1 MKELE
6 LRILEEGRALDGDV
20 LKIDSF
26 LNHQVDTLLLE
37 HVGEEFRRLFD
48 DPEINKILTIE
59 SSGIAIATFTARH
72 YNYIPVVF
80 GKKTAA
86 SNMSEETF
94 TSHVHS
100 FTRNKDFVV
109 SVAKNYLK
117 PGDKVLIIDD
127 FLATGDALKALIDIC
142 HQAGATVAGCGIVVE
157 KTYMGGAKVVRD
169 AGVRLES
176 LARISYMDKD
186 IIQFETE

>member
-80 GKKTAA
+80 GKKMAA

-94 TSHVHS
+94 SSHVHS
-100 FTRNKDFVV
+100 FTRNRDFVV
-109 SVAKNYLK
+109 SVAKNYLN

-127 FLATGDALKALIDIC
+127 FLATGDALRALIDIC

-176 LARISYMDKD
+176 LAKISYMDKD
-186 IIQFETE
+186 IIQFESE